1 MLYAVVAVEYMAFK
15 LWLKQG
21 GVVGVVST
29 ANVSMILGN
38 TYLSNDVFKGGVLFR
53 PRTNGL

>member
-1 MLYAVVAVEYMAFK
+1 MLYTVVAVEYMAFK
-15 LWLKQG
+15 LWLKQGG

-38 TYLSNDVFKGGVLFR
+38 TYLSNDV
-53 PRTNGL
+53 